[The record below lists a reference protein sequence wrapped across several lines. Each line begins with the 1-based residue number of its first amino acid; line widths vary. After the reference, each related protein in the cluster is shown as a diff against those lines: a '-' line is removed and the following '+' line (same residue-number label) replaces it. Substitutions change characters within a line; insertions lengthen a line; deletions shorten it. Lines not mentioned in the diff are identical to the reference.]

1 MKKIAKV
8 FGSAFL
14 ALAIGLS
21 FAGCSFTE
29 NKYLEK
35 LDESKIYANSTADT
49 VPQTRLAE
57 LVTEHFNEDNGK
69 IKKAIIIG
77 YDGTRADSLYN
88 IVCPENTASKT
99 NERSINSGFNKIL
112 DMGGQ
117 IVLSSAGGIKG
128 GKEKEQD
135 TSTAPSW
142 ATVLTGKLAD
152 EHGVYNNENVIS
164 EDTPTILMQQ
174 AKNGKNVCFNYRWD
188 THHDLTYTTEINQ
201 KLENYKW
208 TECETDLEMHQ
219 AMLGA
224 IDNNTDLI
232 FGIYEN
238 PDYIGETT
246 GFGNENYQ
254 YIKAVTDTDR
264 FVYELIEAIENRE
277 TYASED
283 WLIMIVADH
292 GGRDKTHGGQSVY
305 EKMIF
310 MASNKPIIE
319 K

>member
-1 MKKIAKV
+1 MKKITKI
-8 FGSAFL
+8 FGSAVL

-35 LDESKIYANSTADT
+35 LDESKIFANSTSDV
-49 VPQTRLAE
+49 VPQTKLAE
-57 LVTEHFNEDNGK
+57 LVNQHFAENNGK
-69 IKKAIIIG
+69 VKKAIVIG
-77 YDGTRADSLYN
+77 YDGTRAEALYN
-88 IVCPENTASKT
+88 IVCPDNKASKT

-135 TSTAPSW
+135 TSTAPGW
-142 ATVLTGKLAD
+142 ATVLTGKLAN
-152 EHGVYNNENVIS
+152 EHGVYNNEDVIS
-164 EDTPTILMQQ
+164 EKTPTILMQQ
-174 AKNGKNVCFNYRWD
+174 ARQGKNVCFNYRWA

-208 TECETDLEMHQ
+208 VKCESDLQMHQ
-219 AMLGA
+219 AMLDA
-224 IDNNTDLI
+224 VNNDTDLI

-238 PDYIGETT
+238 PDYVGETT

-254 YIKAVTDTDR
+254 YIKAVVDTDR
-264 FVYELIEAIENRE
+264 YVYELITSIENRK
-277 TYASED
+277 TYNEED

-292 GGRDKTHGGQSVY
+292 GGRDKTHGGQSAY

-310 MASNKPIIE
+310 MASNKPII
-319 K
+319 